1 MDALDLLIA
10 DHNRF
15 RGLFAR
21 FQAAHE
27 AEDNSAMS
35 GLADAIFEDLEVHT
49 SLEEQVF
56 YPAVHDLNDELAE
69 EVDEGVEEHHVADV
83 LMAEA
88 RELDPGGDKWVAKL
102 TVLIES
108 TEHHIDEEEEELF
121 PNVRSASEASAREE
135 WGARMEAMKA
145 ERGAPTPSQAAQLS
159 IDELRRLAS
168 EQQIPGR
175 SAMSKEE
182 LAAAVDA
189 RAEVGAPTR

>member
-21 FQAAHE
+21 FQAAQE
-27 AEDNSAMS
+27 AADAPGMS
-35 GLADAIFEDLEVHT
+35 GLADAIFADLEVHT
-49 SLEEQVF
+49 TLEEQVF
-56 YPAVHDLNDELAE
+56 YPAVHDLNDELAA

-83 LMAEA
+83 LMAEV
-88 RELDPGGDKWVAKL
+88 RELEPGEDKWIAKL

-121 PNVRSASEASAREE
+121 PDVRSACDASTREE

-145 ERGAPTPSQAAQLS
+145 ERGAPTPAQAAELT

-175 SAMSKEE
+175 SAMSKKE
-182 LAAAVDA
+182 LAATVDA
-189 RAEVGAPTR
+189 R